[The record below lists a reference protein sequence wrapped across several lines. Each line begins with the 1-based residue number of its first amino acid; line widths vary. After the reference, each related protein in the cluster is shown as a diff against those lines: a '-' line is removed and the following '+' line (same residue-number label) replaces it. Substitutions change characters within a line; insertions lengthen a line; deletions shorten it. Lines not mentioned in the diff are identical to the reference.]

1 MKLRKDPPFSSI
13 RLIVRHI
20 VGAVTIK
27 MLIATFTRSFYY
39 HDSSRALGTFNPDKE
54 KQGRQRQA
62 EGERDIATR
71 VGGRAE
77 DKERQ
82 GARGVGA

>member
-1 MKLRKDPPFSSI
+1 
-13 RLIVRHI
+13 
-20 VGAVTIK
+20 

-39 HDSSRALGTFNPDKE
+39 HDFARAPGTFNSNKKRGE
-54 KQGRQRQA
+54 QA

-77 DKERQ
+77 DKEGQ